1 MAWYYFAYRPGTA
14 LGHVRVPLVDP
25 FGGPGLSS
33 GHSNEANRS
42 LSQGALARPLP
53 CQVGRFG
60 LRSPAAFVSTS

>member
-14 LGHVRVPLVDP
+14 IGHVRVPLVDP

-42 LSQGALARPLP
+42 LK
-53 CQVGRFG
+53 
-60 LRSPAAFVSTS
+60 